1 MVQRV
6 IVTSRLRLRPPEPSD
21 AEPIFQRYA
30 QDPEVT
36 RYLIWRPHR
45 SLAETEQFIRA
56 SIDAW
61 STGTEWP
68 WVITRLSDDAVI
80 GLVAARP
87 DGGHRASVGYVL
99 ARAEWG
105 KGYVAEALAAVIA
118 AIWDSPQIYRVWAVC
133 DVDNPASARVME
145 KAGMRREGRLA
156 RYVVHPNISDEP
168 RDAYLYA
175 VTR

>member
-6 IVTSRLRLRPPEPSD
+6 IVTSRLRLRPPALSD
-21 AEPIFQRYA
+21 AEQIFRGYA

-61 STGTEWP
+61 SAGTEWP

-80 GLVAARP
+80 GMLAARP

-99 ARAEWG
+99 ARTEWG
-105 KGYVAEALAAVIA
+105 KGYVAE
-118 AIWDSPQIYRVWAVC
+118 
-133 DVDNPASARVME
+133 
-145 KAGMRREGRLA
+145 
-156 RYVVHPNISDEP
+156 
-168 RDAYLYA
+168 
-175 VTR
+175 